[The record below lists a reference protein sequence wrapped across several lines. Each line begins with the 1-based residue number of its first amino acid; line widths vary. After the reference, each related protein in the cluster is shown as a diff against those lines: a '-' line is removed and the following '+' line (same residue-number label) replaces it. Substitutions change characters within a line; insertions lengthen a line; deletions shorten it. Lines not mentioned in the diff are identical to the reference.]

1 MADRQRHQ
9 WDESFALDPEFFGPG
24 PSYPAGQSLHWLRS
38 DNVNCVLELGAGQGR
53 DSLFF
58 ARRGI
63 NVICLDYS
71 QEAMRGLRSKAAAEG
86 LGDKIQV
93 ITHDL
98 RLPLP
103 FGDNSIE
110 ACYSHMLYCMDF
122 TTSELVTLA
131 NEIRRVLKPGGL
143 NILTTRHTGDPHYG
157 KGISHGDNRF
167 ENDGFIV
174 HFLDLGEIKR
184 LAAGFDLIHVEEFE
198 EGELPRKLL
207 LVILKKYS

>member
-24 PSYPAGQSLHWLRS
+24 PSYPARQSLNWLRS
-38 DNVNCVLELGAGQGR
+38 ENVNCVLELGAGQGR

-86 LGDKIQV
+86 LGHKIQV
-93 ITHDL
+93 ITRDL

-174 HFLDLGEIKR
+174 HFLESR
-184 LAAGFDLIHVEEFE
+184 
-198 EGELPRKLL
+198 
-207 LVILKKYS
+207 